1 MGRFKNRTGNKGM
14 RRTIRRDAVE
24 GPDERAPRS
33 GPKPP
38 EVHLRRLRVEA
49 ALDKLA
55 MEVDRHRFSGTPEL
69 LIVHGKG
76 MGSEGGLPVIAPL
89 VREWIKE
96 NPERIAS
103 WRPAPPDWGGEGAVV
118 VCLKGIR

>member
-1 MGRFKNRTGNKGM
+1 MGRFKSRSGNKGM

-24 GPDERAPRS
+24 GPDAREPRS

-38 EVHLRRLRVEA
+38 EVHLRRLRAEA

-55 MEVDRHRFSGTPEL
+55 MEVERHRHSGTPEL

-76 MGSEGGLPVIAPL
+76 MSSEGNVPVIAPL
-89 VREWIKE
+89 VRTWIKD
-96 NPERIAS
+96 NPDRVAS

-118 VCLKGIR
+118 VRLKGLS